1 MKKEIFQN
9 IIKQVPSLNHLQ
21 RVELRNELD
30 HSDDLKTVCDHI
42 EHHVEEK
49 PLCPH
54 CHSPH
59 FIKHGFQSNLIRY
72 ICKGCGRTFN
82 ALTGTSMARLR
93 KKELWLKYTQC
104 LLKSQTIREC
114 VLAVG
119 VAIATSFKWR
129 HRILNTS
136 QRSEVQTLSGIV
148 EVDETFFLESQKGS
162 RHLERKARKRGGS
175 AKKRGVSKEQVSV
188 LVACDR
194 NDHEADY
201 ITGFGAVASN
211 WLEENFTK
219 HLNKQVL
226 LISDS
231 AKSFECFCKHK
242 NIEHI
247 SLNVSKGVRVKGIFH
262 IQHVNSYHSMLKNW
276 MMRFHGVATKYLD
289 HYLGWCNE
297 LKSRHITNPEE
308 LLKIAIE

>member
-1 MKKEIFQN
+1 MKHFF
-9 IIKQVPSLNHLQ
+9 LN
-21 RVELRNELD
+21 
-30 HSDDLKTVCDHI
+30 
-42 EHHVEEK
+42 
-49 PLCPH
+49 
-54 CHSPH
+54 
-59 FIKHGFQSNLIRY
+59 
-72 ICKGCGRTFN
+72 
-82 ALTGTSMARLR
+82 LR
-93 KKELWLKYTQC
+93 K
-104 LLKSQTIREC
+104 
-114 VLAVG
+114 
-119 VAIATSFKWR
+119 
-129 HRILNTS
+129 
-136 QRSEVQTLSGIV
+136 GIV
-148 EVDETFFLESQKGS
+148 TLKEKRENEVGLP
-162 RHLERKARKRGGS
+162 
-175 AKKRGVSKEQVSV
+175 KKRGVSKEQVSV

-297 LKSRHITNPEE
+297 LKSKHITNPEE